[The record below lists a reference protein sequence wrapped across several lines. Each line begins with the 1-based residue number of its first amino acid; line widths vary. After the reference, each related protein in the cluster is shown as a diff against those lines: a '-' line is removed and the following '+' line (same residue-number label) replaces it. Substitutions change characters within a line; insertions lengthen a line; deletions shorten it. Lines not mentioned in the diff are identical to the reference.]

1 MNITHLYHY
10 TKTETAI
17 RKILPDK
24 VLLMNFLANMNDP
37 KENLTHIINLNETIK
52 PLENGASEP
61 NEVFM
66 AYKFRE
72 GIRLSSF
79 STDKEI
85 FVEGNKQVMKGYEF
99 QKMWSMYGQNFE
111 GICFEI
117 DKEIFI
123 EENELL
129 IKSHKIIDKKVDYC
143 THQFLHIP
151 TPLQGVDLSK
161 NKNHRTPTLSEFW
174 ENLKENESFIN
185 ERLFTKN
192 IDWEGESEY
201 RFIALSNESD
211 SIYLS
216 MQKSLTKVI
225 LGLNFSKHLL
235 PSIVALVPKDK
246 IYQIILDK
254 FDGKF
259 RIEKVFL
266 NKL

>member
-10 TKTETAI
+10 TKAETAI

-37 KENLTHIINLNETIK
+37 KENLTHVINVNESINQWK
-52 PLENGASEP
+52 NGVSNYQEFLLAHKIRDG
-61 NEVFM
+61 V
-66 AYKFRE
+66 
-72 GIRLSSF
+72 RLSSF
-79 STDKEI
+79 STDRE
-85 FVEGNKQVMKGYEF
+85 FLVEGRMQKLKGYEF

-111 GICFEI
+111 GVCFEI
-117 DKEIFI
+117 DKNIFI
-123 EENELL
+123 EENESL
-129 IKSHKIIDKKVDYC
+129 IKSHKIIKNKVEYK
-143 THQFLHIP
+143 TYQFIDIP

-174 ENLKENESFIN
+174 ENLKEDERFIN

-201 RFIALSNESD
+201 RFITLSNDSD

-235 PSIVALVPKDK
+235 PSIEALVPKDK

-259 RIEKVFL
+259 RIEKVF
-266 NKL
+266 